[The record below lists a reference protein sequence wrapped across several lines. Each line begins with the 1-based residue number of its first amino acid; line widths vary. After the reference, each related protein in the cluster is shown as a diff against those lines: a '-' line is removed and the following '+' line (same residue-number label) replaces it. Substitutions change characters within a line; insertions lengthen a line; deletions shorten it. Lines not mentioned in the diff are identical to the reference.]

1 MGLERVREILDIAR
15 LGLEVVGATRGC
27 IGHLGLGG
35 GVEVLERLGESIGPG
50 LARRGNAGHA
60 ALLEGP
66 ELLDGRARHGFLES
80 GLERFHFF
88 PFLWSIILFWRVKSS
103 GDMHASPLAR
113 IARTASK
120 STRLAKLAL
129 AIPAYPLVPAR
140 ARPAYTT
147 WLRAEVEMAGCLF
160 VKIGQWVSTRTDI
173 FPEGLTEEFAALRDS
188 SRPMNLDEAYRA
200 LGPLTFD
207 SFDPTPI
214 STGSIAQVHR
224 AIWKGRDVAVKVQR
238 PRLLED
244 LRADVDILK
253 SLLGGVRFANFKTY
267 TDLVAS
273 LDDLIAT
280 VTRELDFEAEAGHMR
295 RFRAFFQ
302 DGGKVVV
309 PEVFAV
315 TSTAIVMEFVDA
327 APFRQPPVVLM
338 EAFFRQFFELG
349 WLHTDMHSGNLGET
363 PDGKLVLF
371 DFGSVLECPDD
382 IRLCI
387 KHLIVSYLNR
397 DVSIMLDYMLE
408 YGILVG
414 TPDADERLML
424 ESFIANV
431 LEYVEL
437 TDIGKF
443 ARVMKTIPVPIS
455 SQTSFR
461 PEIFMIMRTFTL
473 LEGLCKTI
481 DPDFVI
487 LDAVSPLTAAFA
499 SDPMVI
505 RLKIED
511 DLRTVFRMAS
521 FVSRD
526 ENVPPRS

>member
-1 MGLERVREILDIAR
+1 
-15 LGLEVVGATRGC
+15 
-27 IGHLGLGG
+27 
-35 GVEVLERLGESIGPG
+35 
-50 LARRGNAGHA
+50 
-60 ALLEGP
+60 
-66 ELLDGRARHGFLES
+66 
-80 GLERFHFF
+80 
-88 PFLWSIILFWRVKSS
+88 
-103 GDMHASPLAR
+103 MHASPLAR

-207 SFDPTPI
+207 SFDPIPI

-431 LEYVEL
+431 LQYVEL

-443 ARVMKTIPVPIS
+443 AQVMKTIPVPTS

-473 LEGLCKTI
+473 LEGLCKSI